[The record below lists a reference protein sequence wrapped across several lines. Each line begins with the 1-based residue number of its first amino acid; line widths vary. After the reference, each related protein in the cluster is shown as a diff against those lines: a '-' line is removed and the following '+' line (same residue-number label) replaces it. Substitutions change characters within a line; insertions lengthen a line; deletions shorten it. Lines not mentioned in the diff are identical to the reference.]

1 MQDQTFAK
9 ANAPANVG
17 GIGQTYY
24 TRDLITEVPTIVLIV
39 PISSETLNAQR
50 GPPKGK
56 SDTFMISFNDVEPTA
71 GWLSDR
77 NNASLDI
84 CFMHSF
90 GKCYGKIRE
99 KDPRTCHQIHVRR
112 EVLNN
117 LRKYYTNPQRNYFCR
132 TMKANVTE
140 KFAQVLSLLARRR
153 IALQYLEFRTDD
165 IEVTAGST
173 EYEVQY
179 RVWLVSDVDEQR
191 RSTTKAANIS
201 TDNFISSSN
210 LCWDFALTG
219 RCSRGVSC
227 PDLHGRVAKALT
239 KDRFVKAALA
249 EMGKKDS
256 CAAMGET
263 LQVTKTPKVRKA
275 STSALQSH
283 PPPPPPPPP
292 PPIPQQCPPY
302 LISSPGLSPYWFS
315 SAPPVSEISA
325 SSPEQPLAAF
335 PVDMPSLQGTPYFFM
350 GEGSDNVFRL
360 ITQSQFA
367 PFDSDTAK

>member
-1 MQDQTFAK
+1 MQDHMFAK
-9 ANAPANVG
+9 SGVPANG
-17 GIGQTYY
+17 AGLGQNYY
-24 TRDLITEVPTIVLIV
+24 TRDLITEVPTIIQIV
-39 PISSETLNAQR
+39 PVSSEALATQR
-50 GPPKGK
+50 SPPKGT
-56 SDTFMISFNDVEPTA
+56 SDTFKISLDDVEPTA

-99 KDPRTCHQIHVRR
+99 KDPRTCHQIHVKRN
-112 EVLNN
+112 VLDN

-153 IALQYLEFRTDD
+153 IGLRYLEFRTED

-179 RVWLVSDVDEQR
+179 RLWLVSDVEPQS
-191 RSTTKAANIS
+191 RSRAQAANIL

-219 RCSRGVSC
+219 RCCKGASC
-227 PDLHGRVAKALT
+227 PDLHGHVAKALT
-239 KDRFVKAALA
+239 KDRYVKAALA

-256 CAAMGET
+256 LVPPTET
-263 LQVTKTPKVRKA
+263 TQPGKTPRVCQP
-275 STSALQSH
+275 STSAPQQF
-283 PPPPPPPPP
+283 PPPPPM
-292 PPIPQQCPPY
+292 PQQCASFIVSSPISPPY
-302 LISSPGLSPYWFS
+302 CFS
-315 SAPPVSEISA
+315 SLPAASGMSAP
-325 SSPEQPLAAF
+325 SPNPTLAAF
-335 PVDMPSLQGTPYFFM
+335 PLDMSSLQGTPCFLVDK
-350 GEGSDNVFRL
+350 GSDNVFRL

-367 PFDSDTAK
+367 SFGNDAS

>member
-9 ANAPANVG
+9 SKVPANVA

-24 TRDLITEVPTIVLIV
+24 TRDLITEVPTIIQIV
-39 PISSETLNAQR
+39 PISSDALATQR
-50 GPPKGK
+50 GPSKGK
-56 SDTFMISFNDVEPTA
+56 TDTFMISYDDVEPTA

-99 KDPRTCHQIHVRR
+99 KDPRTCHQIHVKR
-112 EVLNN
+112 EVLDN

-153 IALQYLEFRTDD
+153 IGLQYLEFRTED

-179 RVWLVSDVDEQR
+179 RVWLVSDGDQQR
-191 RSTTKAANIS
+191 KSTAKAANIL

-249 EMGKKDS
+249 EMGKKES
-256 CAAMGET
+256 CAVAGEAS
-263 LQVTKTPKVRKA
+263 QPTKTPKVRKT
-275 STSALQSH
+275 STSALQRL

-292 PPIPQQCPPY
+292 LPPQCPPY
-302 LISSPGLSPYWFS
+302 MISTSGLSPYWFS
-315 SAPPVSEISA
+315 SVPPASEISA
-325 SSPEQPLAAF
+325 SSPKPTLAAF
-335 PVDMPSLQGTPYFFM
+335 PVDMPSMQGAPYFFM
-350 GEGSDNVFRL
+350 SEGNDNVFRL
-360 ITQSQFA
+360 ITQSQLA
-367 PFDSDTAK
+367 PFGSDTST